1 MDQVKTDKN
10 TTQTT
15 SFDRL
20 RFHCLEK
27 TGRKESMGKFEIAA
41 IVGGI
46 AILFFYSQFESPAPG
61 IQSGPSSASAQG
73 PNKNTPPATGAGEIY
88 GQQVQQIFDA
98 VSLRAID
105 GDSLEAVMS
114 DGTSREI
121 RLASI
126 DAPERNQ
133 NSGRDAQTHL
143 AALVKGQAARIF
155 QTDTDRYDRAVSFVL
170 TGGTGTDVNATMV
183 SDGFAWH
190 ATEFSNDPSL
200 AEFERQ
206 AKAARRGLWSQPSP
220 IAPWDYR
227 K

>member
-1 MDQVKTDKN
+1 MLGFYCLGQTVK
-10 TTQTT
+10 
-15 SFDRL
+15 
-20 RFHCLEK
+20 
-27 TGRKESMGKFEIAA
+27 KESMGKFEIAA

-46 AILFFYSQFESPAPG
+46 AILFFYSQFEPLAPGVESVPSSQPAPSPN
-61 IQSGPSSASAQG
+61 IDSAS
-73 PNKNTPPATGAGEIY
+73 TTVGEIY
-88 GQQVQQIFDA
+88 GQQVKQIFDA

-105 GDSLEAVMS
+105 GDSLEAVMA

-133 NSGRDAQTHL
+133 TFGRDAQAHL
-143 AALVKGQAARIF
+143 AAMVKGQSARIF

-170 TGGTGTDVNATMV
+170 TGVTATDVNSTML

-190 ATEFSNDPSL
+190 AIKYSDDPSL
-200 AEFERQ
+200 AELERQ

-220 IAPWDYR
+220 VAPWVYR

>member
-1 MDQVKTDKN
+1 
-10 TTQTT
+10 
-15 SFDRL
+15 
-20 RFHCLEK
+20 
-27 TGRKESMGKFEIAA
+27 MGKFEIAA
-41 IVGGI
+41 IIGGI
-46 AILFFYSQFESPAPG
+46 AILFFYSQLEPLAPG
-61 IQSGPSSASAQG
+61 IPPRTSSQPAQG
-73 PNKNTPPATGAGEIY
+73 PTVNRVPATGAAEIY

-105 GDSLEAVMS
+105 GDSLEAIMA

-133 NSGRDAQTHL
+133 KSGQAAQAHL

-155 QTDTDRYDRAVSFVL
+155 QTDTDRYDRIVSFVL
-170 TGGTGTDVNATMV
+170 TSVTGTDVNASMV

-190 ATEFSNDPSL
+190 SRSHSDDPSL
-200 AEFERQ
+200 AELERQ
-206 AKAARRGLWSQPSP
+206 AKAARRGLWSQPAP